1 MPAKK
6 RTPLSKQRNH
16 PHDPAVYAL
25 LQHLVA
31 DLPGVQEGLSYGTP
45 AFKVGKQLFARLH
58 QDGES
63 LVVKL
68 DLLKREVLLHA
79 APEVFY
85 LTDHYLNYPYILVR
99 LAKASPAQLREI
111 LEQAWRL
118 VAPAKLIEAFE
129 QGKKA

>member
-1 MPAKK
+1 MPK
-6 RTPLSKQRNH
+6 RSPRNR

-25 LQHLVA
+25 LRHLA
-31 DLPGVQEGLSYGTP
+31 LTLPGVEEGMSYGTP

-63 LVVKL
+63 LVLKI
-68 DLLKREVLLHA
+68 DLLKREILLQA
-79 APEVFY
+79 APETFY

-99 LAKASPAQLREI
+99 LAQIKPEALREL

-118 VAPAKLIEAFE
+118 VASARLIETFE
-129 QGKKA
+129 QNQRS